1 MTTIIEYFV
10 KMHGCPEW
18 KIRKILNTHHKDST
32 LFYSKVFFTIKYV
45 NGNGLIATH
54 RRKEIF
60 VALWAIQLFSVCMII
75 TFTFFTWRF
84 FLFKNIL
91 IRESNK
97 KLINMRFAYPYG
109 NVYFG
114 YLNVIINPVILPV
127 SKLSYLVFH
136 SKTSRKTMFDESRY
150 LISRTS
156 FVLRPT
162 KTMRVIKKEA

>member
-1 MTTIIEYFV
+1 MIPLIIHDNYQLKNISLKYTDLPNEIL
-10 KMHGCPEW
+10 KT
-18 KIRKILNTHHKDST
+18 LNTHHKDST

-91 IRESNK
+91 ITESPIRN
-97 KLINMRFAYPYG
+97 
-109 NVYFG
+109 
-114 YLNVIINPVILPV
+114 
-127 SKLSYLVFH
+127 
-136 SKTSRKTMFDESRY
+136 
-150 LISRTS
+150 
-156 FVLRPT
+156 
-162 KTMRVIKKEA
+162 

>member
-1 MTTIIEYFV
+1 
-10 KMHGCPEW
+10 MHGCPEW

-32 LFYSKVFFTIKYV
+32 LFHSKVFFTIKYV

-109 NVYFG
+109 NVDFG
-114 YLNVIINPVILPV
+114 YLDININPV
-127 SKLSYLVFH
+127 KLVRYHIWYFIQI
-136 SKTSRKTMFDESRY
+136 TSRKSNVRRKSLSHF
-150 LISRTS
+150 
-156 FVLRPT
+156 
-162 KTMRVIKKEA
+162 

>member
-1 MTTIIEYFV
+1 MEFGLRWLGINTIRHSNGQVSHYAQCSEVHEAWNI
-10 KMHGCPEW
+10 K
-18 KIRKILNTHHKDST
+18 KILNTHHKDST

-91 IRESNK
+91 KRESPIRNWS
-97 KLINMRFAYPYG
+97 IYG
-109 NVYFG
+109 SHIFMVT
-114 YLNVIINPVILPV
+114 
-127 SKLSYLVFH
+127 LVWI
-136 SKTSRKTMFDESRY
+136 SWYKYQSRHLAS
-150 LISRTS
+150 
-156 FVLRPT
+156 
-162 KTMRVIKKEA
+162 

>member
-1 MTTIIEYFV
+1 M
-10 KMHGCPEW
+10 KL
-18 KIRKILNTHHKDST
+18 KKNLNTHHKDST

-136 SKTSRKTMFDESRY
+136 SND
-150 LISRTS
+150 
-156 FVLRPT
+156 
-162 KTMRVIKKEA
+162 IKKNNV